1 VFHMAQEIK
10 DLIAKIQQEGIVAAE
25 KQAAQI
31 KAEADSRAQKII
43 AEARIQAD
51 KIIEQANFEA
61 KRLAESTNASLKQ
74 AGRDLLISLRKEI
87 NSMLERLINL
97 NLRQALPTEE
107 LTRIIKE
114 LIKNAPLSLGSQI
127 AISLAPQDKDK
138 LEKGFLKQLTEE
150 TKKQITLKSVDEID
164 SGFIISFDAGK
175 STFDF
180 STQALTEYISSSL
193 RPELSRVLKLE

>member
-1 VFHMAQEIK
+1 MAEEIK
-10 DLIAKIQQEGIVAAE
+10 DLIAKIQQEGIMAAE

-43 AEARIQAD
+43 AEARMQAE
-51 KIIEQANFEA
+51 KIIEQANSEA
-61 KRLAESTNASLKQ
+61 KKLDESTNASLKQ

-87 NSMLERLINL
+87 NSMLDRLVNL
-97 NLRQALPTEE
+97 NIRQVLTVEE
-107 LTRIIKE
+107 LTRIIRD

-127 AISLAPQDKDK
+127 VISLAQQDKDE
-138 LEKGFLKQLTEE
+138 LEKGFLKQLAEE
-150 TKKQITLKSVDEID
+150 TKKQIILKSADEID

-180 STQALTEYISSSL
+180 STQALTEYISGSL
-193 RPELSRVLKLE
+193 RPELNKILKSV

>member
-1 VFHMAQEIK
+1 MAEEIK
-10 DLIAKIQQEGIVAAE
+10 DLIDKIQKEGIIAAE

-31 KAEADSRAQKII
+31 I
-43 AEARIQAD
+43 AEARMQAE
-51 KIIEQANFEA
+51 KIIEQANSEA
-61 KRLAESTNASLKQ
+61 KRLDASTNASLKQ

-87 NSMLERLINL
+87 NSMLERLVKL
-97 NLRQALPTEE
+97 NIRQVLTVEE

-127 AISLAPQDKDK
+127 IISLAQQDKDK
-138 LEKGFLKQLTEE
+138 LEKGFLKQLVEE
-150 TKKQITLKSVDEID
+150 TKKQIILKSTDEID
-164 SGFIISFDAGK
+164 SGFIVSFDAGK

-193 RPELSRVLKLE
+193 RPELNRILKSE

>member
-1 VFHMAQEIK
+1 MAEEIK

-31 KAEADSRAQKII
+31 KAEADSRAQRII
-43 AEARIQAD
+43 AEAKMQAE

-61 KRLAESTNASLKQ
+61 KKLDNSTNASLKQ

-87 NSMLERLINL
+87 NSMLDRLVKL
-97 NLRQALPTEE
+97 NIRQALTVEE
-107 LTRIIKE
+107 LTRIIRD

-127 AISLAPQDKDK
+127 VISLARQDKDK
-138 LEKGFLKQLTEE
+138 LEKGFLKQLAEE
-150 TKKQITLKSVDEID
+150 TKKQIILKSADEID
-164 SGFIISFDAGK
+164 SGFMISFDSGK

-180 STQALTEYISSSL
+180 STQALTEYISGSL
-193 RPELSRVLKLE
+193 RPELNRVLKSE

>member
-1 VFHMAQEIK
+1 MAEEIK
-10 DLIAKIQQEGIVAAE
+10 DLIAKIQQQGVIVAE

-43 AEARIQAD
+43 AEARMQAER
-51 KIIEQANFEA
+51 IIEQAISEA
-61 KRLAESTNASLKQ
+61 KRLDESTNASLKQ

-87 NSMLERLINL
+87 NSMLERLVKL
-97 NLRQALPTEE
+97 NIRQVLTVEE
-107 LTRIIKE
+107 LTRVIKE

-127 AISLAPQDKDK
+127 IISLAQQDKDK
-138 LEKGFLKQLTEE
+138 LEKGFLKQLAEE
-150 TKKQITLKSVDEID
+150 TKKQIILKSADEID

-180 STQALTEYISSSL
+180 STQALTEYLSSSL
-193 RPELSRVLKLE
+193 RPELNRILKSE